1 MREASLEKNVMN
13 KNIKP
18 RRTVMRSMSIQ
29 QINEATL
36 VLRHFIEV
44 SAKLLPFFNELSKK
58 EKLMPIEYV
67 NRKKILDVFHSYNF
81 DTTTSAVL
89 MDSTILD
96 KIKRLIQEIENRI
109 PGEPSLA
116 DDLLESFLSEHEQL
130 SKNWIKTDCN

>member
-1 MREASLEKNVMN
+1 MN

-18 RRTVMRSMSIQ
+18 RRTVMRSKSIQ

-58 EKLMPIEYV
+58 EKLMPVEYT

-96 KIKRLIQEIENRI
+96 KIKRLIVEIESRI
-109 PGEPSLA
+109 PGEPSIA
-116 DDLLESFLSEHEQL
+116 DDLLDNFLQEHQML
-130 SKNWIKTDCN
+130 SKNWLKTDCN